1 MILLQFWIDSNI
13 RLCAKD
19 EKQTLGQIAHLWLC
33 LLMFAVLIRSAD
45 TQINKPADT
54 QINK

>member
-13 RLCAKD
+13 RLRAKD

-33 LLMFAVLIRSAD
+33 LLMFAVLIKSAD